1 LFKFL
6 KKWISSIIT
15 VILILLT
22 LVFTG
27 KMIISPAGNLEAAQK
42 QSETNEVDNMNN
54 PTDNSGG
61 YSKAYFTKTNT
72 NNSDFS
78 YGVTVKSISE
88 EDDSIN
94 NSAGESE
101 EDKDITKEEAGEKQE
116 AAVVKEIKD
125 ENNDPDPTEEPNID
139 FTSSDDFR
147 IDVDLTKQMVFI
159 YYKDN
164 LIRDMI
170 CSGGKEETPTPT
182 GEYETSQKIEWA
194 FIDRFNM
201 GAFYWTR
208 FYKKYLFHSVPCD
221 KNKKIIVEEYEK
233 LGSPASHGCIRLEL
247 EEAKWL
253 YEKLPSGVKVRIH

>member
-22 LVFTG
+22 LVFAG
-27 KMIISPAGNLEAAQK
+27 KIIISPADNLEAAQK
-42 QSETNEVDNMNN
+42 QSETNEVDNINN
-54 PTDNSGG
+54 PTDSSEG
-61 YSKAYFTKTNT
+61 YNKAYFAET
-72 NNSDFS
+72 NNPDFS
-78 YGVTVKSISE
+78 YGATVKSISE

-94 NSAGESE
+94 NPAGESE
-101 EDKDITKEEAGEKQE
+101 EDKDIIKEEAGEKQE
-116 AAVVKEIKD
+116 AAVVEEIKD
-125 ENNDPDPTEEPNID
+125 EDNDPDPIEEPNID

-147 IDVDLTKQMVFI
+147 IDVDLAKQKVFV

-182 GEYETSQKIEWA
+182 GEFKTSDKIEYS
-194 FIDRFNM
+194 FVDRFNM
-201 GAFYWTR
+201 GAYYWTR
-208 FYKKYLFHSVPCD
+208 FYKKYLFHSVPYD
-221 KNKKIIVEEYEK
+221 KKGEMITEEYEK
-233 LGSPASHGCIRLEL
+233 LGRPASHGCIRLEF

-253 YEKLPSGVKVRIH
+253 YENLPSGVKVQIH